1 MSKRYVSNIKGVP
14 GSRIIKNINE
24 AFPELNTAWLLTGE
38 GEMLIDY
45 SEKSSIDDFEE
56 SRAPILP
63 TTVAGTPNIDILE
76 YVQNNMQD
84 VERSRIIVIDTPID
98 FWHIIRDDALAPTF
112 RVGDKVALLAYEKGE
127 ESPVP
132 GKIYAVDTKIYGLI
146 IRRLIPCRNGGYLAK
161 SLNEEKYPK
170 ALYDGKNQE
179 VKSALAK
186 IRYIAR
192 YLIHSEKRSN
202 EDAYKLSVEWMKKY
216 HYNFDESCYS
226 NVISD
231 AIKKAR
237 QYPFYVIEKIHI
249 HFEIHSFRIKC
260 FSIFEYRRTA
270 PLVQQKTAIFK
281 YYLGFFEVGE
291 GQFIHYLKKVFEKAG
306 KTFRCFRS
314 QGSN

>member
-1 MSKRYVSNIKGVP
+1 MEKSVKERIIAFLQYKNISKNAFEVACNMSKRYVSNIKGVP

-161 SLNEEKYPK
+161 SLNEDKYPEFH
-170 ALYDGKNQE
+170 LEDE
-179 VKSALAK
+179 DI
-186 IRYIAR
+186 IRI
-192 YLIHSEKRSN
+192 
-202 EDAYKLSVEWMKKY
+202 
-216 HYNFDESCYS
+216 
-226 NVISD
+226 
-231 AIKKAR
+231 
-237 QYPFYVIEKIHI
+237 
-249 HFEIHSFRIKC
+249 FRI
-260 FSIFEYRRTA
+260 
-270 PLVQQKTAIFK
+270 V
-281 YYLGFFEVGE
+281 YLG
-291 GQFIHYLKKVFEKAG
+291 
-306 KTFRCFRS
+306 RS
-314 QGSN
+314 II